1 MQMHARFF
9 ASVIVAALA
18 SGCSATPEKDVVRKA
33 AIALT
38 GSPETL
44 TAVASLTMQ
53 GSGMVAGVRAA
64 SFTRV
69 LTVRGGRMREEVALA
84 GVPLAVTGIDGDV
97 AYRVN
102 ADGHAERE
110 PETAA
115 VRRARLYHHPVSFL
129 LAALSSNAKLD
140 RPRVEG
146 GEQAVDLTVAGG
158 TYSLFVDAATGRP
171 SRITSREG
179 ASGVRETSFGN
190 YQTQHGYTL
199 PQEIVERVDGQVV
212 ATWQVARQ
220 FAGWAI
226 PLQMP
231 KELTVAS
238 N

>member
-1 MQMHARFF
+1 MQMPARFF

-102 ADGHAERE
+102 ADGHA
-110 PETAA
+110 
-115 VRRARLYHHPVSFL
+115 
-129 LAALSSNAKLD
+129 
-140 RPRVEG
+140 
-146 GEQAVDLTVAGG
+146 
-158 TYSLFVDAATGRP
+158 
-171 SRITSREG
+171 
-179 ASGVRETSFGN
+179 
-190 YQTQHGYTL
+190 
-199 PQEIVERVDGQVV
+199 
-212 ATWQVARQ
+212 
-220 FAGWAI
+220 
-226 PLQMP
+226 
-231 KELTVAS
+231 
-238 N
+238 